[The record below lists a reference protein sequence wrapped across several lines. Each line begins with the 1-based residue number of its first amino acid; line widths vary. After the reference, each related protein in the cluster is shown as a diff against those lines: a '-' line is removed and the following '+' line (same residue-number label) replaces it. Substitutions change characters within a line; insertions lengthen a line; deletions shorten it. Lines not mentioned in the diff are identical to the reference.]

1 VNSQVHRVAVTGAS
15 GYVGAR
21 LVERLEREPGIDRVL
36 ALDIRPPPR
45 PFGPETTFLRHD
57 VSTPRGRESLDG
69 GIDARVHLAY
79 VLNPGH
85 DREQAH
91 RVNVDGTEH
100 VLQAVADAG
109 VGKVIYFSSTSV
121 YGAHPD
127 NPPLLTEDL
136 PPRPL
141 RGFQYSE
148 DKVLAEALVQDFA
161 ARTPGVEATI
171 LRGCPVMGPNA
182 DNFISRAFLKPLLV
196 AVSGYD
202 PPMQFVHEDD
212 VVDVLARCV
221 LGRATGLYNVGGD
234 DAIRWSEMARM
245 IGRRLVSLPAPVL
258 YGATAAAWALRLQS
272 DAPSCGI
279 NFIRYRWTASTEKI
293 RRELGVVFRYTSRE
307 SWQAFADRV
316 RGKLPS
322 PESRD

>member
-1 VNSQVHRVAVTGAS
+1 MNSQVCRVAVTGAS

-21 LVERLEREPGIDRVL
+21 LVERLECEHRIDRVL
-36 ALDIRPPPR
+36 ALDLRPPPR
-45 PFGPETTFLRHD
+45 PFGPKTTFLQHD
-57 VSTPRGRESLDG
+57 VSTPLGREPLDG
-69 GIDARVHLAY
+69 GIDALVHLAY

-85 DREQAH
+85 DRERAH
-91 RVNVDGTEH
+91 RVNVDGTEN
-100 VLQAVADAG
+100 VLRTVADAG
-109 VGKVIYFSSTSV
+109 VRKVIYFSSTSV

-127 NPPLLTEDL
+127 NPPELTEDL

-148 DKVLAEALVQDFA
+148 DKVLAEAIVQEFA

-171 LRGCPVMGPNA
+171 LRGSPVMWPNA

-196 AVSGYD
+196 AVIGYD
-202 PPMQFVHEDD
+202 PPMQFLHEDD

-221 LGRATGLYNVGGD
+221 LGTSSGLYNVGGD
-234 DAIRWSEMARM
+234 GAIRWSEMARM

-258 YGATAAAWALRLQS
+258 YGATAAAWALRVQS

-279 NFIRYRWTASTEKI
+279 NFIRYGWTAGTEKI
-293 RRELGVVFRYTSRE
+293 QRELGVAFRYSSRE
-307 SWQAFADRV
+307 AWQAFADRV
-316 RGKLPS
+316 RGRQPG
-322 PESRD
+322 PGDRD